1 MTHYIVARI
10 AIHDRERYGQYEA
23 GFMPI
28 FAKYGGRVLAVNDAP
43 EVLEG
48 PADDRRLVIL
58 VFPDRDS
65 ALTWANS
72 PEYQEIAKHRLAAS
86 DGAIVMTPEFQ
97 LPG

>member
-28 FAKYGGRVLAVNDAP
+28 FDKYGGKVLAVTDAP

-48 PADDRRLVIL
+48 PADTRRLVIL
-58 VFPDRDS
+58 AFPDRES
-65 ALTWANS
+65 ALTWAGS
-72 PEYQEIAKHRLAAS
+72 PEYQEIARHRLAAS
-86 DGAIVMTPEFQ
+86 EGAIVMTPGF
-97 LPG
+97 G